1 MSADPLRIRGGVEYN
16 GKTSLTSDAA
26 AAQLIRSGTHWVSSG
41 SSTTVTYAFRAT
53 GTPPVDGG
61 ATFHQFTPEQIA
73 ATELALASWSDVANI
88 AFVRVGSGTGTDAY
102 SSSATI
108 LFGGYIPTKD
118 DNAAAFAYQPGN
130 PAATANA
137 GDVWVNQSD
146 DYSVHPVL
154 GDYGPHVLAHEI
166 GHAIGLSHPGDYDAE
181 VDVDLTYAADGAYFE
196 DSRQY
201 SIMSYFGSVNT
212 GGRLGAY
219 AASPQIDDIAAAQRL
234 YGANYATRAG
244 DTVYG
249 FNSNADRPYFIAN
262 GNDPLVFAIWDG
274 GGIDRLDVSGYTV
287 DQQIDLRQGAF
298 SNVGGWFGNIG
309 IAIGAVIENAT
320 GGIGFDK
327 IVGNDAANWL
337 DGGDGYDMLY
347 GGAGNDTL
355 TGGLGGDILTGDAG
369 ADIFDGNYAQ
379 LSGDYITDF
388 AIGDRIH
395 ISDGSFLSVAFTN
408 LGGWLVLKND
418 AAVTTVSVR
427 NAIGRPVIEQ
437 TGDGVDVM
445 LTTRYTGL
453 SDFTGDGHSDLLW
466 RNADGAISTWT
477 ISGNAQGTQII
488 QNSYYNGSVGNDWQ
502 IRETFDSSG
511 NGTSDILWRHA
522 SGAIAIWASLGSSF
536 GASYFHDSVG
546 ANWDIAAVG
555 DIDGDGRDDLLWRES
570 GGAISTW
577 RSLGGLF
584 EENSYYNGSVGNDWA
599 IAGMADINGDGR
611 DDIVWRNA
619 SSGQISEWFSDG
631 RGFTG
636 SLLQSGIG
644 GDWQIVGLGDFNG
657 DGRDDMLWRN
667 ANGTLTEWQ
676 STGSGFR
683 TGIFFDSTVG
693 NDWTIDAIADF
704 NDDGRAD
711 IVWRNRNGTLG
722 TWEST
727 GDGFSRVA
735 LVTDIPTAWTIQ
747 GHDYHP

>member
-1 MSADPLRIRGGVEYN
+1 MNPDPLPARGGVAAN
-16 GKTSLTSDAA
+16 GKTSLTSDGA

-41 SSTTVTYAFRAT
+41 DTTTVTYAFRST

-61 ATFHQFTPEQIA
+61 ATFYQFNPEQIA

-88 AFVRVGSGTGTDAY
+88 RFVRVGSGTGTDAY

-108 LFGGYIPTKD
+108 LFGAYIPTKD
-118 DNAAAFAYQPGN
+118 DGAAAFAFQPGST
-130 PAATANA
+130 ASAANA

-181 VDVDLTYAADGAYFE
+181 ADVDLTYAADGAYYE

-201 SIMSYFGSVNT
+201 SIMSYFGSTNT
-212 GGRLGAY
+212 GGSLGSF

-249 FNSNADRPYFIAN
+249 FNSNADRAYYVAN
-262 GNDPLVFAIWDG
+262 YTTPLAFAIWDG
-274 GGIDRLDVSGYTV
+274 GGIDRLDVSGYS
-287 DQQIDLRQGAF
+287 QPQRIDLRQGAF
-298 SNVGGWFGNIG
+298 SDVGGWIHNIG
-309 IAIGAVIENAT
+309 IAVGAVIENAT
-320 GGIGFDK
+320 GGFGADEI
-327 IVGNDAANWL
+327 IGNDAANRL
-337 DGGDGYDMLY
+337 DGGIGNDTLY
-347 GGAGNDTL
+347 GGAG
-355 TGGLGGDILTGDAG
+355 GDILIGGLESDILAGGAGD
-369 ADIFDGNYAQ
+369 DTFDGSYGQ
-379 LSGDYITDF
+379 LNGDRITDF

-395 ISDGSFLSVAFTN
+395 VSDASFDTFVYTDIDGMLTRGYEMTIM
-408 LGGWLVLKND
+408 LGG
-418 AAVTTVSVR
+418 
-427 NAIGRPVIEQ
+427 AIGRLVTEQ
-437 TGDGVDVM
+437 AAVGVDLT
-445 LTTRYTGL
+445 LTTRYTAL
-453 SDFTGDGHSDLLW
+453 NDFNGDGHSDLLW

-477 ISGNAQGTQII
+477 IAGNAQGAQIA

-502 IRETFDSSG
+502 IRETLDF
-511 NGTSDILWRHA
+511 NGDGASDILWRHS
-522 SGAIAIWASLGSSF
+522 SGAIAIWNSTGF
-536 GASYFHDSVG
+536 GFDATYFHGSVG
-546 ANWDIAAVG
+546 TNWNIAAAG
-555 DIDGDGRDDLLWRES
+555 DIDGDGKDDLLWRES
-570 GGAISTW
+570 GGAISIW
-577 RSLGGLF
+577 RSLGGSF
-584 EENSYYNGSVGNDWA
+584 EENSYFYGSVGNDWA
-599 IAGMADINGDGR
+599 IAGLADINGDGR

-619 SSGQISEWFSDG
+619 SSGQISEWFSNG

-644 GDWQIVGLGDFNG
+644 SDWQIVGLGDFNG

-667 ANGTLTEWQ
+667 ANNTLTEWQ
-676 STGSGFR
+676 STGSGFI
-683 TGIFFDSTVG
+683 TGIFFDSSVG

-711 IVWRNRNGTLG
+711 IVWRNQNGTVA

-727 GDGFSRVA
+727 GNGFSLVA
-735 LVTDIPTAWTIQ
+735 LVPNIPTAWMIE
-747 GHDYHP
+747 GHDYHS